1 MAQCS
6 RASLTRV
13 QLLGSFWLSVY
24 QRISSA
30 LIFCLFVLQS
40 VVKVKLFH
48 MRVQQLVEVFK
59 SSFRGIEKNHRH
71 TNGEKLQIY
80 DFRETITSKINVC
93 GKKKREKSFQ
103 GLLSPGSLKKL
114 KKEPPGGFQETK
126 RPSSTVEMKSCSQL
140 WHISHH
146 LSEYESDTFS
156 PPLNQLSSDA
166 PAVVRRRV
174 SLMWVNV
181 RWLKNNLKQYK
192 NWKTLYTLY

>member
-1 MAQCS
+1 MNVLLFVVEVNNNFFLIILKMAQCS

-93 GKKKREKSFQ
+93 GKKRERNHFRDC
-103 GLLSPGSLKKL
+103 
-114 KKEPPGGFQETK
+114 F
-126 RPSSTVEMKSCSQL
+126 
-140 WHISHH
+140 H
-146 LSEYESDTFS
+146 LV
-156 PPLNQLSSDA
+156 L
-166 PAVVRRRV
+166 
-174 SLMWVNV
+174 
-181 RWLKNNLKQYK
+181 
-192 NWKTLYTLY
+192 